1 MGRRTVSLKE
11 DMDMRHQDL
20 SPLLRS
26 TVGFDRMASLLDS
39 FARNEDPGSGYPP
52 YNIEKLGENSYR
64 ITMAVAGF
72 TEDDLSITTQG
83 TTLVIAGDA
92 HRNDEGVEYLHR
104 GIARRGFQ
112 RRFELAEHIEVEGAR
127 MENGLLHVNL
137 RRYVPET
144 LKPRSIPIKRLDQ
157 MAAKVENNASSQP
170 ESPEQDQ
177 AA

>member
-52 YNIEKLGENSYR
+52 YNIEKLGEDSYR

-83 TTLVIAGDA
+83 TTLIIAGDA
-92 HRNDEGVEYLHR
+92 HGNDEGVEYLHR

-127 MENGLLHVNL
+127 MDNGLLHVNL

-144 LKPRSIPIKRLDQ
+144 MKPRSIAIKRLDRETA
-157 MAAKVENNASSQP
+157 MVENATENAT
-170 ESPEQDQ
+170 ESMSRDQ